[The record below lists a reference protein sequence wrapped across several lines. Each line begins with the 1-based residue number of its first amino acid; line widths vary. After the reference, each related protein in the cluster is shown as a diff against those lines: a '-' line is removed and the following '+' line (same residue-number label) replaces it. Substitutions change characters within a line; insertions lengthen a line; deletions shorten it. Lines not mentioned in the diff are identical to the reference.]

1 MTRTLPQEEGDLWSA
16 RCTRGRGAC
25 LALGPCRGGVGWG
38 VSEDVA
44 HARKVPPGQV
54 QARGWHPSVSPQGR
68 SVGCYTALPSG
79 RDQKPPL
86 VLLHPYTDLSDG
98 GHGTCH
104 SDAGS
109 DPAPPPRST
118 LAVPLLSVLFPR
130 VLWRSAPRPRP
141 PWQWSWAETRD
152 AHGPPE
158 FVLSPSS
165 SPPISTRPLPQHFA
179 TDC

>member
-1 MTRTLPQEEGDLWSA
+1 MS
-16 RCTRGRGAC
+16 
-25 LALGPCRGGVGWG
+25 
-38 VSEDVA
+38 SEDVA

-54 QARGWHPSVSPQGR
+54 QARGWHPNVSPQGR

-109 DPAPPPRST
+109 DPAPPSSEHPCCST
-118 LAVPLLSVLFPR
+118 LVRAVPTCALALSSKAVSSLA
-130 VLWRSAPRPRP
+130 VELG
-141 PWQWSWAETRD
+141 RD
-152 AHGPPE
+152 P
-158 FVLSPSS
+158 
-165 SPPISTRPLPQHFA
+165 
-179 TDC
+179 